1 MFKNKKTDKTEKI
14 TMENN
19 KKEATTDGSK
29 KKSKKSIIIIVAVA
43 LIALLTM
50 CGKDGDQKVDK
61 DFKNA
66 QIIDIMNGSNTKV
79 IGQTSVI
86 KMKSEDVTDEFLIN
100 WSKNHLQTGDYN
112 WGVIVYT
119 DKGNDDLG
127 VYGTG
132 DFILTDVQLQPKDDG
147 SYAQGGSTQ
156 TTMMCTVDGD
166 KLIKDDAGV
175 SAEEEA
181 ENKQAISEN
190 KENEASKDKEYD
202 RKNTTKV
209 IAQSIIEEQIEKQR
223 MKGFAPSADFTVAKY
238 SDEPIKD
245 KDGNEYPV
253 SYMVSGQY
261 EEKGSGALRDFV
273 MCIAYKSEEDLD
285 NNGTGYCLQYL
296 NQDTNKY
303 FNNVAKEDDI
313 FEKLQDLNQ

>member
-1 MFKNKKTDKTEKI
+1 MFKNKKTDETKKMTTE
-14 TMENN
+14 NP
-19 KKEATTDGSK
+19 K
-29 KKSKKSIIIIVAVA
+29 KKSKMKIIIAVVAI
-43 LIALLTM
+43 IALLSM
-50 CGKDGDQKVDK
+50 CGKGGGEKVDK

-66 QIIDIMNGSNTKV
+66 QIIDLMNGSNTKSV
-79 IGQTSVI
+79 GKTSVI
-86 KMKSEDVTDEFLIN
+86 KMKSTDVTDEYLVN

-119 DKGNDDLG
+119 DKGDDDLG

-156 TTMMCTVDGD
+156 TTMMCKVDGD
-166 KLIKDDAGV
+166 KLIKEDAGV

-181 ENKQAISEN
+181 ENKQAISES
-190 KENEASKDKEYD
+190 KENEVDKNKEHN
-202 RKNTTKV
+202 REITTQTL
-209 IAQSIIEEQIEKQR
+209 AQTIIEEKIEKQR
-223 MKGFAPSADFTVAKY
+223 MKGFAPSSDFTVAKY
-238 SDEPIKD
+238 SNDPIKD
-245 KDGNEYPV
+245 QDGNEYPI